1 MEFRDFSGIPLVFS
15 SAFERAIGSI
25 ETGNGESAGRVGRFL
40 FQLGCLPPK
49 STTMAI
55 QAVSFCRFGGIRLSS
70 TLSTASASLTVVIC
84 CNDRRQLDRHAAEKQ
99 PSFFPTSSS
108 SSDEF
113 SLACSLSRRNVLCQ
127 RGASLPALL
136 QGRILERREDPSMF
150 ASFATDN
157 KRSQKQQS
165 SIYFQLLARIKPTD

>member
-84 CNDRRQLDRHAAEKQ
+84 CNDRRQLDWHAEQ
-99 PSFFPTSSS
+99 PSLFSTGSSS
-108 SSDEF
+108 SSNTDEF
-113 SLACSLSRRNVLCQ
+113 SFGLFFVVVLY
-127 RGASLPALL
+127 RGGVFSARGGASLPALH
-136 QGRILERREDPSMF
+136 QRAHPPTRRAID
-150 ASFATDN
+150 
-157 KRSQKQQS
+157 
-165 SIYFQLLARIKPTD
+165 